1 MILAIQN
8 ALLIAIVVSC
18 WLGCIGMLRMRDPN
32 QALHYLSFPTGV
44 AAVLLPF
51 AFLCVSGWS
60 LATLKAALIAL
71 LLLASNSVVTHA
83 SARAFRVR
91 ELGHWEPEDGD
102 KIEFVQEKRSE

>member
-8 ALLIAIVVSC
+8 ALLTAIVVSC
-18 WLGCIGMLRMRDPN
+18 WLGCIGMLRMRDPY
-32 QALHYLSFPTGV
+32 QALHYLSFPAGV
-44 AAVLLPF
+44 GGVLLPF
-51 AFLCVSGWS
+51 AFFCVSGWT

-83 SARAFRVR
+83 TARAFRVR

-102 KIEFVQEKRSE
+102 KIEIVQEKRSE